1 MEDERGGGQ
10 EDRALLGAIAQ
21 GSKAAFQSY
30 YERHAGR
37 LLGYVLRVTRDRALA
52 EDVVQEVFTT
62 IWLKASS
69 YRAEQGT
76 PLAWMYMITRNKLV
90 DRWRRRPPGEEPLQA
105 EAERSLRELVETDPV
120 LSMSLEHALEVLSPE
135 QRQAVELAVLGGY
148 THEEAATALA
158 VPLGTL
164 KSRVRMAL
172 LHMRALLTE

>member
-1 MEDERGGGQ
+1 MAEDGV
-10 EDRALLGAIAQ
+10 LLCAIAR
-21 GSKAAFQSY
+21 GSKDAFQSY

-52 EDVVQEVFTT
+52 EDVVQDVFTA
-62 IWLKASS
+62 IWQKASS
-69 YRAEQGT
+69 YRPEHGT
-76 PLAWMYMITRNKLV
+76 PLAWMYMIARHKLV
-90 DRWRRRPPGEEPLQA
+90 DRWRRRKSGEAPAPPEAEEP
-105 EAERSLRELVETDPV
+105 LRELVRADPE
-120 LSMSLEHALEVLSPE
+120 LSMSLARALDGLSPE

-158 VPLGTL
+158 VPLGTF

>member
-1 MEDERGGGQ
+1 MAEDGV
-10 EDRALLGAIAQ
+10 LLCAIAQ
-21 GSKAAFQSY
+21 GSKDAFQSY

-52 EDVVQEVFTT
+52 EDVVQDVFTA
-62 IWLKASS
+62 IWQKASS
-69 YRAEQGT
+69 YRAEHGT
-76 PLAWMYMITRNKLV
+76 PLAWMYMIARHKLV
-90 DRWRRRPPGEEPLQA
+90 DRWRRHEPGVALDQPEAEEP
-105 EAERSLRELVETDPV
+105 LRELVRADPE
-120 LSMSLEHALEVLSPE
+120 LSMSLERALGGLSPE

-158 VPLGTL
+158 VPLGTF